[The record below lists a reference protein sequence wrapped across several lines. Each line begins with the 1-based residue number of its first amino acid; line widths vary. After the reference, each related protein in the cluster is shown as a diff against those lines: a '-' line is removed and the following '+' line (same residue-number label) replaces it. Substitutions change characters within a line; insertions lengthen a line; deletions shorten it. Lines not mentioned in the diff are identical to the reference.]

1 MRFYNQLAFLITDGK
16 FSEKMLPCKRIKI
29 EPGTDL
35 SMKNQSS
42 VDINQNSQDPII
54 IEDEE
59 EVQDSKITFIIFY
72 CTCAGFRY

>member
-1 MRFYNQLAFLITDGK
+1 MQFYNQLASLKTDDK

-54 IEDEE
+54 I
-59 EVQDSKITFIIFY
+59 
-72 CTCAGFRY
+72 

>member
-1 MRFYNQLAFLITDGK
+1 MQFYNQLASFKTDDK

-72 CTCAGFRY
+72 CTRGGFRY